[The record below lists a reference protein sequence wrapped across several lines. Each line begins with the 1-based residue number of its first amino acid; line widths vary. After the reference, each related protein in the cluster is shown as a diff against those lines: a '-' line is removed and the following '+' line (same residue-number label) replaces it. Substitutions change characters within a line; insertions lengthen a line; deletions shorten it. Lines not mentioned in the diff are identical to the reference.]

1 MILGIDATSIRTGG
15 VITHFVQLLRVAN
28 PAAQGFSQVIVWGGR
43 STLDRIEDRPWLV
56 KSYQPMLD
64 RRLLFRAFWQR
75 FRLSKLAR
83 LANCDVL
90 FVPNGSYVGDF
101 HPMVTMSR
109 NMLPFEPGE
118 LRRFGWSWMALKC
131 VLQRW
136 TLSCTFRRAN
146 GLIFLTQYA
155 QEKVKRTVKRISGRL
170 AIIPH
175 GVDERFAR
183 PPRKQRPISQY
194 SVPRPFR
201 ILYVSMIDV
210 YKHQWQAAEAVAQ
223 LRKCGFPVELDL
235 VGPAYPPALKRLRST
250 IERLDLAHAYLRYFG
265 AVEQRE
271 LPAYCAQADL
281 YLFAS
286 SCENMPN
293 ILLEGMASGLPI
305 ACSNRGPMPEV
316 LGDGGVYFDPE
327 KSEDIARALKE
338 LIQSTELREAKAS
351 ISFSR
356 AQAYSWQYCA
366 SETFGFLAVVARAY
380 PNKTSL
386 RKAPPRCAASN
397 GNVL

>member
-1 MILGIDATSIRTGG
+1 VILGIDATSIRTGG
-15 VITHFVQLLRVAN
+15 VITHLVQLLRVADLV
-28 PAAQGFSQVIVWGGR
+28 PQGFSRAIVWGGR
-43 STLDRIEDRPWLV
+43 STLDRIEDRPWLL
-56 KSYQPMLD
+56 KCHEPMLD
-64 RRLLFRAFWQR
+64 RRLPFRVFWQR

-83 LANCDVL
+83 AADCDVL
-90 FVPNGSYVGDF
+90 FVPNGSYVGNF
-101 HPMVTMSR
+101 QPMVTMSR
-109 NMLPFEPGE
+109 NMLPFEWRE

-136 TLSCTFRRAN
+136 TLSHTFDRAT

-155 QEKVKRTVKRISGRL
+155 QGKVSGAVKMNTKKL

-175 GVDERFAR
+175 GVEERFVTS
-183 PPRKQRPISQY
+183 PRKQRPIGEY
-194 SVPRPFR
+194 SVTQPYR
-201 ILYVSMIDV
+201 ILYVSMVDV

-223 LRKCGFPVELDL
+223 LREYGFPLVLDL
-235 VGPAYPPALKRLRST
+235 VGPAYPPALRRLLRT
-250 IERLDLAHAYLRYFG
+250 LARLDPANTYLRYLG
-265 AVEQRE
+265 AVRQHE

-305 ACSNRGPMPEV
+305 ACSKHGPMPEV

-327 KSEDIARALKE
+327 KSQDIARALRE
-338 LIQSTELREAKAS
+338 LIESTELRERKAA

-356 AQAYSWQYCA
+356 AQAYSWQRCA
-366 SETFGFLAVVARAY
+366 SETLGFLAAVARAY
-380 PNKTSL
+380 PNKT
-386 RKAPPRCAASN
+386 PRHERGPKLCTSK
-397 GNVL
+397 